1 MNVQA
6 VNRGLGFEVCC
17 LPKGAVGLGIPLRR
31 DRPTQDSGGAVAT
44 MSECLRLSHDNPS
57 AASERTGA
65 TWETG
70 ESSQKLA
77 EKMSTDTVTPLAPQ
91 SEDPE
96 VHAAPPPDLTGAP
109 QIELTEEAKAELE
122 LVNKARRGDGAAFSQ
137 LIRQYEGKIFRLAM
151 NITQNRE
158 DAEDVL
164 QEAFLKAY
172 EHLDQFQGNSK
183 FYTWVVRIAVN
194 QALMKLRKR
203 KTDRSV
209 SLDEQIDTGE
219 DTVAREIAAWDPDPE
234 VQYSQEELNT
244 ILTEA
249 IDGLAPIYRTVF
261 TLRDVDGLS
270 TEETA
275 EALELTVPAVKSRL
289 LRARLQLR
297 DKLTRFFKRKGDDAF
312 AYM

>member
-1 MNVQA
+1 MASDSVPI
-6 VNRGLGFEVCC
+6 EVS
-17 LPKGAVGLGIPLRR
+17 PPAETAP
-31 DRPTQDSGGAVAT
+31 
-44 MSECLRLSHDNPS
+44 ES
-57 AASERTGA
+57 AAAPVIDPIVSE
-65 TWETG
+65 
-70 ESSQKLA
+70 
-77 EKMSTDTVTPLAPQ
+77 
-91 SEDPE
+91 
-96 VHAAPPPDLTGAP
+96 
-109 QIELTEEAKAELE
+109 ELE
-122 LVNKARRGDGAAFSQ
+122 LVARARQGDTAAFST
-137 LIRQYEGKIFRLAM
+137 LLRRYEGKIFRLAM

-183 FYTWVVRIAVN
+183 FYTWIVRIAVN

-203 KTDRSV
+203 KSDRAV

-219 DTVAREIAAWDPDPE
+219 DTVVREIATWDPDPE
-234 VQYSQEELNT
+234 QRYSQEELHT
-244 ILTEA
+244 ILTSAVESL
-249 IDGLAPIYRTVF
+249 DPIYKTVF

-270 TEETA
+270 MEETA